1 MIHNIHGFCL
11 LLLLAWIAGCDNV
24 HEFPGENPADP
35 SLVEIDI
42 TMNIDMRIDLEID
55 MGVPA
60 SDITRQ
66 TYASMLDGDYD
77 VRYIIDIYEADDTKK
92 NSVSNRVKRIVKT
105 ESEIP
110 TAGEYHLDETI
121 RLPVKKYR
129 MITWIDFVT
138 KGTTTDKYYN
148 TEDLQ
153 KIAIILPNGTYQG
166 YNSTR
171 DAFTATVEM
180 DLTPYRGQRYIQYE
194 AVAEVVRPFA
204 IYRIITTDIDE
215 YKTYHQTLSYAS
227 IQPNTTNV
235 AYNLF
240 FPMGYNAYLYA
251 PDNFRAGIA
260 YSYDITETAPE
271 KEALLASD
279 YVFVKD
285 DTFYTIDF
293 EILSS
298 EKQHINTVNGLRI
311 NLKRNQVTTIRD
323 EFLTKDLN
331 DGKVGVDDRFT
342 DEIIIR
348 I

>member
-1 MIHNIHGFCL
+1 MIRKIRGFSL
-11 LLLLAWIAGCDNV
+11 WFLLAWMAGCDSV
-24 HEFPGENPADP
+24 HEFPGEDPVDP

-42 TMNIDMRIDLEID
+42 TMQIDMQIDLDID
-55 MGVPA
+55 MEVA
-60 SDITRQ
+60 SESTRQ
-66 TYASMLDGDYD
+66 TYASMLEGDYD
-77 VRYIIDIYEADDTKK
+77 VRYIIDIYEADDTRK

-105 ESEIP
+105 ESEISSD
-110 TAGEYHLDETI
+110 GKYHLDEAV
-121 RLPVKKYR
+121 RLSVRKYQI
-129 MITWIDFVT
+129 MTWIDFVT

-153 KIAIILPNGTYQG
+153 KISIILQNGTYQG

-171 DAFTATVEM
+171 DAFTSTVEM
-180 DLTPYRGQRYIQYE
+180 DLIPYRGQRYIHYE

-215 YKTYHQTLSYAS
+215 YKTYHQTLSYAA

-240 FPMGYNAYLYA
+240 FPMGYNSYLYA
-251 PDNFRAGIA
+251 PDNFRPGIA

-285 DTFYTIDF
+285 ETFYTVNF
-293 EILSS
+293 E
-298 EKQHINTVNGLRI
+298 
-311 NLKRNQVTTIRD
+311 
-323 EFLTKDLN
+323 
-331 DGKVGVDDRFT
+331 
-342 DEIIIR
+342 
-348 I
+348 

>member
-1 MIHNIHGFCL
+1 M
-11 LLLLAWIAGCDNV
+11 
-24 HEFPGENPADP
+24 
-35 SLVEIDI
+35 
-42 TMNIDMRIDLEID
+42 
-55 MGVPA
+55 
-60 SDITRQ
+60 
-66 TYASMLDGDYD
+66 
-77 VRYIIDIYEADDTKK
+77 RYIIDIYEADDTRK

-105 ESEIP
+105 ESEISSD
-110 TAGEYHLDETI
+110 GKYHLDETI
-121 RLPVKKYR
+121 RLSVRKYQI
-129 MITWIDFVT
+129 MTWIDFVT

-153 KIAIILPNGTYQG
+153 KVSIILQNGTYQG

-171 DAFTATVEM
+171 DAFTSTVEM
-180 DLTPYRGQRYIQYE
+180 DLTPYRGQRYIHYE

-215 YKTYHQTLSYAS
+215 YKTYHQTLSYAA

-251 PDNFRAGIA
+251 PGNFLSGIA

-285 DTFYTIDF
+285 DTFYTVDF
-293 EILSS
+293 EILST
-298 EKQHINTVNGLRI
+298 ENEHINTVSGLEI
-311 NLKRNQVTTIRD
+311 NLKRNRVTIIRD

-331 DGKVGVDDRFT
+331 DGKVGVDDRFAE
-342 DEIIIR
+342 EIIIR